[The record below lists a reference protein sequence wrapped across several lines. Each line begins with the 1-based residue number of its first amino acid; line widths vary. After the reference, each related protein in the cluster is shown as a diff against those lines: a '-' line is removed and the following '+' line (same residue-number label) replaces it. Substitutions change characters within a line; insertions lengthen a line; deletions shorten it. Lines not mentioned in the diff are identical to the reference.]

1 MEPVSLAFGVV
12 SLGMQLVQTAAA
24 IRERIDAYK
33 SAAKELS
40 TLSDKLDD
48 IEAICYSLEA
58 AFGCCEQAP
67 KPWDTMLLKKL
78 HRIMSDCRDKVSR
91 LYDIINKITSS
102 QSNRRIPLN
111 TTGARFLQHRSAIRK
126 CNDELD
132 QSLTSLHLHMTTNIL
147 VMNLRPLPEACDSLS
162 LNVTTTTQVET
173 SMKNSVDS
181 AVIKYRKSR
190 AKQEVQTQTWNLSH
204 SSLYRLERTKV
215 RKVKQSKSSP
225 ATVQEETSFLIGSP
239 LLGLYAKLS
248 LQRGSLSPLSVSLRF
263 PHIYTFASDSWF
275 LTDIVRV
282 FRTDSVAELRHI
294 FDQYSITPSTNLALV
309 DSISNK
315 TDTLLGLAISNKANR
330 IHDFLIDQCPSLLH
344 ERQHLPLNY
353 SMFFGPGPGGEDP
366 DGSFARVIAYID
378 MRGDALEPGEFEIL
392 LDSCWSSMHKSFLVD
407 TCKQHF
413 PGEWESFNRYLW
425 NDIFHSFRLACDH
438 SIITMEEVDRDTMG
452 GLADL
457 TRQAISDGLD
467 IHCSMTTHKM
477 PLLELGSALR
487 RLVNFS
493 LQEDDTLFYCH
504 QWAEMLYQA
513 GVDVDVYLE
522 REIQA
527 LSAAWDPYL
536 REGACVRE
544 LKVEKYMGRNLPT
557 WAMSFAAT
565 DAPELFSEFPHLTTW
580 DSFGNIIPGR
590 KTPGDIY
597 RMEDGPK
604 PHQGWKQV
612 LQLSGGVVRP
622 PLERWSL
629 NWHRPPRPL
638 DEEGR
643 KLVEGLAYAC
653 DLMESRFERKRLKKL
668 RKAGYMRE
676 FAPLRFKERIPG
688 TWVE

>member
-40 TLSDKLDD
+40 TLSDKMDD

-102 QSNRRIPLN
+102 QSNRHIPLN
-111 TTGARFLQHRSAIRK
+111 TTGARFLQYRSSIRK

-147 VMNLRPLPEACDSLS
+147 VMNMRPLPPACDSLS
-162 LNVTTTTQVET
+162 LNVTTATQVET
-173 SMKNSVDS
+173 KMKNSANS
-181 AVIKYRKSR
+181 AVMKYRKSR
-190 AKQEVQTQTWNLSH
+190 TRQDVQTQTWDLSY

-248 LQRGSLSPLSVSLRF
+248 LQRGSLSPLSVSLQF

-275 LTDIVRV
+275 LTDIVRA
-282 FRTDSVAELRHI
+282 FRMDSVGKLRHI

-344 ERQHLPLNY
+344 ERRHLPLNY
-353 SMFFGPGPGGEDP
+353 SMLYGPGPDEEDP
-366 DGSFARVIAYID
+366 DGSFARMVAYID
-378 MRGDALEPGEFEIL
+378 MRGDTLEPGEFSIL
-392 LDSCWSSMHKSFLVD
+392 LDSCSSSMHKSFLVD

-413 PGEWESFNRYLW
+413 PGEWESFNGYLW
-425 NDIFHSFRLACDH
+425 NHIFHSFKQACYH
-438 SIITMEEVDRDTMG
+438 SIVTMEEVDRDTID

-467 IHCSMTTHKM
+467 IHCSMPIHGQ
-477 PLLELGSALR
+477 PRLGLDSALQ
-487 RLVNFS
+487 RLVDFG

-504 QWAEMLYQA
+504 QWAEMLCQA
-513 GVDVDVYLE
+513 GVDVDIYLE
-522 REIQA
+522 REMQA
-527 LSAAWDPYL
+527 IGAAWDPYL
-536 REGACVRE
+536 WEGAYVRE
-544 LKVEKYMGRNLPT
+544 LKVKKYMGRNLPT
-557 WAMSFAAT
+557 WVMSFAAT
-565 DAPELFSEFPHLTTW
+565 DAPELFSEFPHLVSL
-580 DSFGNIIPGR
+580 DSFGYIIPGK
-590 KTPGDIY
+590 KTPGDVY
-597 RMEDGPK
+597 HMPDGPK

-612 LQLSGGVVRP
+612 LQVPGGVVRP

-643 KLVEGLAYAC
+643 KMVEGLAYAC

>member
-67 KPWDTMLLKKL
+67 KPWDAMLLKKL
-78 HRIMSDCRDKVSR
+78 HRTMSDCRDKVSR

-102 QSNRRIPLN
+102 QSNRHIPLN
-111 TTGARFLQHRSAIRK
+111 TTGARFLQYRSTIRK

-147 VMNLRPLPEACDSLS
+147 VMNLRPLPQACDSLS

-173 SMKNSVDS
+173 NMKNSVDS

-190 AKQEVQTQTWNLSH
+190 ARQDVQTQTWNLSH
-204 SSLYRLERTKV
+204 SALYRLERTKV

-275 LTDIVRV
+275 LTDIARA
-282 FRTDSVAELRHI
+282 FRMDSVGKLQHI
-294 FDQYSITPSTNLALV
+294 FDQYSITPSTSLALV
-309 DSISNK
+309 DSTSNK

-344 ERQHLPLNY
+344 ERRHLPVAYGMLY
-353 SMFFGPGPGGEDP
+353 GPATADSSL
-366 DGSFARVIAYID
+366 DDICARASAYID
-378 MRGDALEPGEFEIL
+378 MRGDALEPSEFYAL
-392 LDSCWSSMHKSFLVD
+392 LQGWWSPTLMGFLVD

-413 PGEWESFNRYLW
+413 PGEWEPFNRYLW
-425 NDIFHSFRLACDH
+425 NHIFCCFEKACDH
-438 SIITMEEVDRDTMG
+438 SIITIQEVDRDIMVEF
-452 GLADL
+452 ADL
-457 TRQAISDGLD
+457 TRQVISDGLD
-467 IHCSMTTHKM
+467 IHCNMTH
-477 PLLELGSALR
+477 ELSVHRLNSALQC
-487 RLVNFS
+487 LVDS
-493 LQEDDTLFYCH
+493 GAGEDETLFYCH
-504 QWAEMLYQA
+504 QWVEMLHQA
-513 GVDVDVYLE
+513 GVDVDIYLE

-527 LSAAWDPYL
+527 LRAAWDSNV
-536 REGACVRE
+536 EGEAYIRE
-544 LKVEKYMGRNLPT
+544 LKVEEYMGRSLPT
-557 WAMSFAAT
+557 WVMSFAAT
-565 DAPELFSEFPHLTTW
+565 DAPELFSEFPHLTSW
-580 DSFGNIIPGR
+580 DSFGYIIPG
-590 KTPGDIY
+590 KKSPGDIY
-597 RMEDGPK
+597 RMADGPK

-612 LQLSGGVVRP
+612 LQVSGGVVHP

-643 KLVEGLAYAC
+643 KLVEGLSYAC
-653 DLMESRFERKRLKKL
+653 DLMESRFERKRLKML

>member
-58 AFGCCEQAP
+58 AFNCCEQAP
-67 KPWDTMLLKKL
+67 KPWDAMLLKKL

-102 QSNRRIPLN
+102 QSNRHIPLN
-111 TTGARFLQHRSAIRK
+111 TTGARFLQYRSTIRK

-147 VMNLRPLPEACDSLS
+147 VMNLRPLPQVCDSLS
-162 LNVTTTTQVET
+162 LNVATTAQVET
-173 SMKNSVDS
+173 NVKSSVNS
-181 AVIKYRKSR
+181 AVINYRKSR
-190 AKQEVQTQTWNLSH
+190 ARQEVQTQSWGSSY
-204 SSLYRLERTKV
+204 SSLHRLERTKV
-215 RKVKQSKSSP
+215 RKVKQSKSSLV
-225 ATVQEETSFLIGSP
+225 TVQEETSFLIGSP

-248 LQRGSLSPLSVSLRF
+248 LQRGSLSPFSVSIRF
-263 PHIYTFASDSWF
+263 PHIFTFAYDSWF
-275 LTDIVRV
+275 SAQISKA
-282 FRTDSVAELRHI
+282 FRRDDVEALRHI
-294 FDQYSITPSTNLALV
+294 FDQYSITPATSLALAG
-309 DSISNK
+309 SLSNK
-315 TDTLLGLAISNKANR
+315 TDTLLGLAIWNKANH
-330 IHDFLIDQCPSLLH
+330 IHDFLIDQYPSLLH

-353 SMFFGPGPGGEDP
+353 YMLYGPSP
-366 DGSFARVIAYID
+366 DKGNLDDSFARAIAYID
-378 MRGDALEPGEFEIL
+378 MRGESLEPDEFSDL
-392 LDSCWSSMHKSFLVD
+392 LRGWPPKHESFLID

-413 PGEWESFNRYLW
+413 PGEWEPFNKCLWSHIWISFQSTCNL
-425 NDIFHSFRLACDH
+425 
-438 SIITMEEVDRDTMG
+438 SIVNMKEVDKDAMVR
-452 GLADL
+452 LADL
-457 TRQAISDGLD
+457 TRQAVSDGLD
-467 IHCSMTTHKM
+467 IHCSLTFRGQ
-477 PLLELGSALR
+477 PRLGLDSALL
-487 RLVNFS
+487 RLANYP
-493 LQEDDTLFYCH
+493 LPEDDALFYCH
-504 QWAEMLYQA
+504 QWVEMLHRA
-513 GVDVDVYLE
+513 GIDVDVYLE

-527 LSAAWDPYL
+527 LREAWDPYL
-536 REGACVRE
+536 WEGAYMRE
-544 LKVEKYMGRNLPT
+544 FNVVKNMGRNLPT
-557 WAMSFAAT
+557 WVMSFAAT
-565 DAPELFSEFPHLTTW
+565 DAPELFSEFPHLVSW
-580 DSFGNIIPGR
+580 DSFGDIIPG
-590 KTPGDIY
+590 KETPGDIY
-597 RMEDGPK
+597 RIADGPK

-612 LQLSGGVVRP
+612 LQIRGGIIRA

-629 NWHRPPRPL
+629 NWHQPPRPL

-643 KLVEGLAYAC
+643 KMVEGLAYAC

>member
-40 TLSDKLDD
+40 ILSDKLDD

-58 AFGCCEQAP
+58 AFGCYEQAP
-67 KPWDTMLLKKL
+67 KPWDAMLLKKL

-102 QSNRRIPLN
+102 QSNRHIPLN
-111 TTGARFLQHRSAIRK
+111 TTGARFLQHRSTIRK

-147 VMNLRPLPEACDSLS
+147 VMNLRPLPQTCNSFS
-162 LNVTTTTQVET
+162 LNVATTTQVET
-173 SMKNSVDS
+173 NMKNSVDS

-190 AKQEVQTQTWNLSH
+190 ARQNVQTQTWNLSY
-204 SSLYRLERTKV
+204 SSLCRLERTKV

-239 LLGLYAKLS
+239 LLGLYVKLS

-263 PHIYTFASDSWF
+263 PHIFTFASDSWF
-275 LTDIVRV
+275 LTDIARA
-282 FRTDSVAELRHI
+282 FRMDSVGKLRHI
-294 FDQYSITPSTNLALV
+294 FDQYSITPSTSLAFV
-309 DSISNK
+309 DSTSNK
-315 TDTLLGLAISNKANR
+315 TDTLLGLAISNKATR
-330 IHDFLIDQCPSLLH
+330 IHDFLIDRCPSLCH
-344 ERQHLPLNY
+344 ERRHLPIGYGMLY
-353 SMFFGPGPGGEDP
+353 GPSTANSSLD
-366 DGSFARVIAYID
+366 DTCARASAYID
-378 MRGDALEPGEFEIL
+378 MRGDALEPSEFYAL
-392 LDSCWSSMHKSFLVD
+392 LQGWSSPTHMGFLVD
-407 TCKQHF
+407 TCKQLF
-413 PGEWESFNRYLW
+413 PGEWEPFNRYLW
-425 NDIFHSFRLACDH
+425 NHIFRSFEKVCDH
-438 SIITMEEVDRDTMG
+438 SILTTQEVDRDVMV
-452 GLADL
+452 GLAGL
-457 TRQAISDGLD
+457 TRQVISDGLD
-467 IHCSMTTHKM
+467 IHCNMTFH
-477 PLLELGSALR
+477 ELSVHGLKSALQS
-487 RLVNFS
+487 LV
-493 LQEDDTLFYCH
+493 DYGGRKTLFYCH
-504 QWAEMLYQA
+504 QWVEMLHQA
-513 GVDVDVYLE
+513 GVDVDIYLE

-527 LSAAWDPYL
+527 ISAAWDSHFEDEAYI
-536 REGACVRE
+536 RE
-544 LKVEKYMGRNLPT
+544 LKVEEYMGRNLPT
-557 WAMSFAAT
+557 WVMSFAAT
-565 DAPELFSEFPHLTTW
+565 DAPELFSEFPHLVSW
-580 DSFGNIIPGR
+580 NSFGYIIPGK

-597 RMEDGPK
+597 HMPDEPK

-612 LQLSGGVVRP
+612 LQVSGGVVRP

-643 KLVEGLAYAC
+643 KMVEGLAYAC

>member
-24 IRERIDAYK
+24 IRERIDAYR

-78 HRIMSDCRDKVSR
+78 HRIMGDCRDKVSR

-102 QSNRRIPLN
+102 QSNRHIPLN
-111 TTGARFLQHRSAIRK
+111 TTGARFLQYRSSIRK

-147 VMNLRPLPEACDSLS
+147 VMNLRPLPQACDSLS
-162 LNVTTTTQVET
+162 LNVTTTPQVET
-173 SMKNSVDS
+173 NIKNSVNS

-190 AKQEVQTQTWNLSH
+190 AGQDVQTQTCNLSY

-215 RKVKQSKSSP
+215 RRVKQSESSP

-275 LTDIVRV
+275 LTDIARA
-282 FRTDSVAELRHI
+282 FRMDSVGKLQHV
-294 FDQYSITPSTNLALV
+294 FDQYSITPSTSLALV
-309 DSISNK
+309 GSTSNK
-315 TDTLLGLAISNKANR
+315 TDTLLGLAISNKANH

-344 ERQHLPLNY
+344 ERRHLPVVYGMLY
-353 SMFFGPGPGGEDP
+353 GPATADSSI
-366 DGSFARVIAYID
+366 DDICARASAYID
-378 MRGDALEPGEFEIL
+378 MRGDALEPSEFYAL
-392 LDSCWSSMHKSFLVD
+392 LQGWSSPTHMGFLVD

-413 PGEWESFNRYLW
+413 PGEWEPFNRYLW
-425 NDIFHSFRLACDH
+425 NHIFHSFKQACYH
-438 SIITMEEVDRDTMG
+438 SIVTMEVDRDTMG

-457 TRQAISDGLD
+457 TRQVISDGLD
-467 IHCSMTTHKM
+467 VHCSMTIHGQ
-477 PLLELGSALR
+477 PRLELDSALQ
-487 RLVNFS
+487 RLVN
-493 LQEDDTLFYCH
+493 LGRQEDTLFYCH

-513 GVDVDVYLE
+513 GVDVDIYLE

-527 LSAAWDPYL
+527 IGAAWDPYL
-536 REGACVRE
+536 GEGAYVRE

-557 WAMSFAAT
+557 WVMSFAAT
-565 DAPELFSEFPHLTTW
+565 DAPELFSEFPHLISW
-580 DSFGNIIPGR
+580 DSFGYIIPGK

-597 RMEDGPK
+597 HMPDGPK

-612 LQLSGGVVRP
+612 LQVSGGVVRP

-643 KLVEGLAYAC
+643 KMVEGLAYAC